1 MTAAGHLFSLQ
12 GIDSTTMEQIAAEAD
27 VAKGTLYSHFPAK
40 EAIIESLVQQR
51 FRDRHQLRLD
61 RLHNLPDTRARL
73 VLVLGELMEGVRSQP
88 DLFEKYLASRIRTVV
103 SLRPQESTG
112 SGLRLLAAE
121 IIRLGQRGGEVRT
134 DLPDEL
140 LCDLFEFVF
149 VEAAKPFYLAP
160 GEFDAAASI
169 SRSADLFLRATRP
182 DPAGSD

>member
-134 DLPDEL
+134 DL
-140 LCDLFEFVF
+140 
-149 VEAAKPFYLAP
+149 
-160 GEFDAAASI
+160 
-169 SRSADLFLRATRP
+169 
-182 DPAGSD
+182 